1 MVYTF
6 DDSTVSDLH
15 KDAYGSRPGAGWWGR
30 WHSMSDAMKQE
41 EWDHLLAAAERSAHE
56 ERQAEERAQVR
67 WDAHINQMML
77 DNGIDRA
84 TALRWDMQAMGA
96 NGDEG
101 YYCYL
106 WGISYTNEVAIRE
119 AVGAGALIA
128 A

>member
-6 DDSTVSDLH
+6 DNDTVSDLH

-30 WHSMSDAMKQE
+30 WHAMSDAMKQE
-41 EWDHLLAAAERSAHE
+41 EWDHLLAAAEREANE
-56 ERQAEERAQVR
+56 EREAEERARVR

-77 DNGIDRA
+77 DHGIDRA

-96 NGDEG
+96 GGDEG

-106 WGISYTNEVAIRE
+106 WGISYANEVAIRE
-119 AVGAGALIA
+119 AIGAGALIA